1 MSRWT
6 LLHAQQLTEL
16 AGPPTHLPSEGFLW
30 VDAQLDEELV
40 WLPQVEALIGKSI
53 DELHLEDLGNPLH
66 PSHFD
71 NGDGYSVLIIRALS
85 GKPLFDE
92 FHRLNIR
99 TRPCYFLLADRL
111 LVTYRSKDSRTF
123 DKARQF
129 AAQASGKTGLEIE
142 QFLNF
147 KKLPE
152 SPDELAVQI
161 VSNLVDRFLETRT
174 DLSDRLDR
182 WQRDLLNPRKRFE
195 DWNALLSAR
204 NELNRFE
211 AVAQDQRDALVD
223 FEDDRRREQLLTPAL
238 QVNLRDTMEHLER
251 IIGLTRRLGSNT
263 EAAVQLHFSATAHKT
278 NEIITV
284 LTMLTAIFMPLT
296 LITGLFGMNFNHM
309 PLLEQPAG
317 FWWSIALMVLSACVS
332 VLIILVIRG
341 RQHIKK

>member
-6 LLHAQQLTEL
+6 LLHTRGLTEL
-16 AGPPTHLPSEGFLW
+16 AGSPTHLPDEGFLW
-30 VDAQLDEELV
+30 LDVQLDEELSWV
-40 WLPQVEALIGKSI
+40 PAVEALIGRPM
-53 DELHLEDLGNPLH
+53 DELHLEDLANPLH

-71 NGDGYSVLIIRALS
+71 NGDGYSLLIIRALS

-92 FHRLNIR
+92 SHRLNIR

-123 DKARQF
+123 EKARQF
-129 AAQASGKTGLEIE
+129 ASRSGEQPDLETE

-161 VSNLVDRFLETRT
+161 ISNLVDRFLETRT

-195 DWNALLSAR
+195 DWNALLAAR

-223 FEDDRRREQLLTPAL
+223 FEDDRRREQALTAAL

-296 LITGLFGMNFNHM
+296 LITGLFGMNFENM
-309 PLLEQPAG
+309 PLLEQASG
-317 FWWSIALMVLSACVS
+317 FWWSIALMAVSACVS

-341 RQHIKK
+341 RQHLKK